1 MATWRTRLA
10 SSSRIGTARLAMRVT
25 SSQPRSGDAL
35 LVSGCLRGRR
45 GRQSDR
51 RNPIRQRR
59 SEPGPPHTQ
68 IPGYGGIRVRTQ
80 TPAQRRDPYSQR
92 YPHGIAGAGGAGT
105 RQALSGEP
113 VRQVHDPRHLRT
125 VALDFCAIL
134 ALGRAE
140 WQQIENTAW
149 PSGTFCRLDAFDP
162 RLALGR
168 EPFRTSDRCKMPRS
182 ETYKWQATHRIEYN
196 SVDGVRL

>member
-1 MATWRTRLA
+1 MPVYTFRLRDGHGDVEDTTGVQFSDRDSA
-10 SSSRIGTARLAMRVT
+10 LGYARDVVDELMRSRE
-25 SSQPRSGDAL
+25 DAL

-105 RQALSGEP
+105 RQA
-113 VRQVHDPRHLRT
+113 
-125 VALDFCAIL
+125 
-134 ALGRAE
+134 
-140 WQQIENTAW
+140 
-149 PSGTFCRLDAFDP
+149 PSGDLLP
-162 RLALGR
+162 L
-168 EPFRTSDRCKMPRS
+168 
-182 ETYKWQATHRIEYN
+182 
-196 SVDGVRL
+196 